1 MNNSTVILN
10 PTEVEYDTNVFF
22 FVDFFSR
29 LCFVLFKGNHLRSFR
44 GKSLPTRNRFV

>member
-22 FVDFFSR
+22 VDFSLVFA
-29 LCFVLFKGNHLRSFR
+29 LCYLKE
-44 GKSLPTRNRFV
+44 TI

>member
-22 FVDFFSR
+22 CGLFLSSL
-29 LCFVLFKGNHLRSFR
+29 LCAI
-44 GKSLPTRNRFV
+44 